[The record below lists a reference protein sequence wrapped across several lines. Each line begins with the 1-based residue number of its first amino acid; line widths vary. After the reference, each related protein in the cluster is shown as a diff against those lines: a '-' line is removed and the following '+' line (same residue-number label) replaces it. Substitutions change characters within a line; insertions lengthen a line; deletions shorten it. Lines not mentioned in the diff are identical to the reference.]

1 MTTPSISF
9 SGLASGIDSSSII
22 TQLTTVAQKPITL
35 LQSKDDAYNA
45 SLSAWQQL
53 NTNLSALQT
62 AAVAL
67 THASTYSAASATS
80 SNAAVAT
87 VTTLP
92 GAALG
97 DHSLSVTRIAQAQ
110 KVVSASVAS
119 GSTALGQ
126 SGSFLLNGKTVSV
139 KSTDALTDISVKIN
153 AAQAG
158 VTSTVVN
165 VGPGDFRLTLT
176 SNQTGAAN
184 TIAATDTT
192 GGILG
197 GLGVLGAGAATVR
210 QSLSGTQNGAAT
222 SGAASLTFSSA
233 TQAVGSLL
241 GIAAGSAPNASFHIT
256 NGATGAGNEADVS
269 VNLNT
274 ASLSDVA
281 NAINQAGIGGVT
293 AEVVTLPDAN
303 GNLYRIH
310 QIQIT
315 NSNAAPATAS
325 TATAAGTSLLASDTF
340 SGALTVNGQAVT
352 LSGHA
357 TTLAQLNTAIQGTTG
372 NSGIVASISGGA
384 LVLTDAS
391 GKNITATTT
400 GLDNW
405 TGGTT
410 DNGPL
415 GAAVVANGTP
425 AAPATSTFSDP
436 SGVLG
441 TLGVLQKPYT
451 QTVTSAQDAK
461 FNLDG
466 IDLTR
471 SSNSVG
477 DVIPGA
483 TVKLLSGTSASPGT
497 TDINISQNTDSIVAA
512 VNSFATAY
520 NAITDFVTAQ
530 NQFTAPTDTTAGV
543 AGTSAPL
550 FGDATLNQ
558 IQDQLSQALTAVSG
572 STTLQSIGVTLDTK
586 GDLQVDSS
594 VLTQA
599 LQTNPTSVADLFGAS
614 GKSDS
619 GDIQFVQAGPKTA
632 ATSGAGYAV
641 AITQPATQSS
651 GTAGTAAAGTP
662 STAPET
668 LTFGGALFPAGAKL
682 TLPVGS
688 TLQDTV
694 SLINNTSSL
703 NSQIYARIDS
713 TDHLVISSQRYGSGT
728 GFSVSSG
735 SAASGTNS
743 GIGPSLAATFGVDVA
758 GTINGEPATGTGRT
772 LTGNSGNATTEGLQL
787 LVSATA
793 ASPAGG
799 ATGHVTVNQGVADG
813 LNLTLTQ
820 MLDPVNGAVA
830 GAETSLNSQISDTQN
845 QISQIQTDVSTYKD
859 YLTQLFSD
867 METRVSAL
875 QAQGSAFAASIGS
888 TSSTTSTSS
897 GGTLKT
903 G

>member
-22 TQLTTVAQKPITL
+22 TQLTAVEQKPITL

-45 SLSAWQQL
+45 GLSAWQQL

-80 SNAAVAT
+80 SNTSVAT

-97 DHSLSVTRIAQAQ
+97 NHSLSVTQIAQAQ
-110 KVVSASVAS
+110 KVVSTSIAS

-126 SGSFLLNGKTVSV
+126 SGSFLLNGKTISVS
-139 KSTDALTDISVKIN
+139 STDTLTDISVKIN
-153 AAQAG
+153 ASQAS

-176 SNQTGAAN
+176 SNQTGTAN
-184 TIAATDTT
+184 TIAAADTI

-197 GLGVLGAGAATVR
+197 GLGVLGSGVATVR
-210 QSLSGTQNGAAT
+210 QGLSGTQNGTAH

-233 TQAVGSLL
+233 TQSVGSLL
-241 GIAAGSAPNASFHIT
+241 GIASGSAPNASFHIT
-256 NGATGAGNEADVS
+256 NGATGVGNEADVS
-269 VNLNT
+269 VDLNT

-281 NAINQAGIGGVT
+281 SAINKAGISGIT

-310 QIQIT
+310 QLQIT
-315 NSNAAPATAS
+315 NTKTTPATAS
-325 TATAAGTSLLASDTF
+325 TATASGTSLTSADTF

-352 LSGHA
+352 LAGHA
-357 TTLAQLNTAIQGTTG
+357 TTLAQLNTALQGTAG
-372 NSGIVASISGGA
+372 NSGVVASVSGGA

-415 GAAVVANGTP
+415 GAAVVANGAP
-425 AAPATSTFSDP
+425 AATTTSTFSDP

-451 QTVTSAQDAK
+451 RTVTNAQDAK

-466 IDLTR
+466 LDLTR

-497 TDINISQNTDSIVAA
+497 TNLSISQNTDSIVAA
-512 VNSFATAY
+512 VNTFASAY
-520 NAITDFVTAQ
+520 NAITDFVTTQ
-530 NQFTAPTDTTAGV
+530 NKFTPPTDAAAGV

-550 FGDATLNQ
+550 FGDTTLNQ
-558 IQDQLSQALTAVSG
+558 IQDQLSQALTAVFG

-586 GDLQVDSS
+586 GNLQVDSNA
-594 VLTQA
+594 LAQA
-599 LQTNPTSVADLFGAS
+599 LQTDPTSVANLFGAS

-619 GDIQFVQAGPKTA
+619 SAIQFVQAGPKTA
-632 ATSGAGYAV
+632 ATSGTGYAV
-641 AITQPATQSS
+641 AVTQPATQSS
-651 GTAGTAAAGTP
+651 GTAGIASSSTP

-668 LTFGGALFPAGAKL
+668 LTFGGTLFPAGAKL

-703 NSQIYARIDS
+703 NGQIYARIDS
-713 TDHLVISSQRYGSGT
+713 TNHLVISSQRYGSGT
-728 GFSVSSG
+728 GLSVASDTAAGG
-735 SAASGTNS
+735 SNS
-743 GIGPSLAATFGVDVA
+743 GIGPVLTVAYGVDVA

-772 LTGNSGNATTEGLQL
+772 LTGNAGDATTEGLQL
-787 LVSATA
+787 LVSATT

-845 QISQIQTDVSTYKD
+845 QISQIQTEVSTYKD

-875 QAQGSAFAASIGS
+875 QAQGNAFNASIGNT
-888 TSSTTSTSS
+888 TSSTNTSS
-897 GGTLKT
+897 SGKLA
-903 G
+903 